1 MVFKALKRCRQ
12 AGLRGSLGSAL
23 LTLWRLTGILASV
36 NAWLTI
42 AISAYLNP
50 WFSIWRHAFSDLG
63 APRASMPWVYNAGL
77 VASGVLGCLFSLYL
91 LHTARSKVEGFSS
104 SLLFVAGIF
113 LALIG
118 VFPSSTRP
126 HTFVSTWFFVQIWMC
141 FTSYAVAA
149 HITGRKMLRNSLA
162 TISITGPLGALLV
175 EILWKWPS
183 VALLEAYGIVVVSIG
198 VVHLTL
204 EYRGRSVH

>member
-1 MVFKALKRCRQ
+1 MVLKVLERRMQ
-12 AGLRGSLGSAL
+12 AGLWSSLGRAL
-23 LTLWRLTGILASV
+23 LMLWRLTGILASV

-63 APRASMPWVYNAGL
+63 APQANMPWVYNAGL
-77 VASGVLGCLFSLYL
+77 VVSGVLGCLFSLYL
-91 LHTARSKVEGFSS
+91 LHAAKSKVEGFSS

-126 HTFVSTWFFVQIWMC
+126 HTFVSTWFFVQMWLC
-141 FTSYAVAA
+141 FISYTVAA
-149 HITGRKMLRNSLA
+149 HITGRKGLRSSLA
-162 TISITGPLGALLV
+162 TISVTGPLGALLV

-183 VALLEAYGIVVVSIG
+183 VAPLEAYGIVVVNIG

-204 EYRGRSVH
+204 EYGCRSVQ